1 MGAKQSA
8 VGNLPLSQSPTLKNI
23 QEAYMDGEDQRAR
36 ELIRLSCENNSGGG
50 PDGVSLIIFPLCYY
64 VLLKNYIKTEGKLV
78 HCAVHLL
85 KDTHM
90 LRFGSCY
97 TQKNI

>member
-8 VGNLPLSQSPTLKNI
+8 VGSLPLSQSPTLKNI
-23 QEAYMDGEDQRAR
+23 QEAYTDGEDQRAR

-50 PDGVSLIIFPLCYY
+50 PDGVSLSYY
-64 VLLKNYIKTEGKLV
+64 VFLKNYIKTEGKLV
-78 HCAVHLL
+78 HCADHLL

-90 LRFGSCY
+90 LRFGSYY